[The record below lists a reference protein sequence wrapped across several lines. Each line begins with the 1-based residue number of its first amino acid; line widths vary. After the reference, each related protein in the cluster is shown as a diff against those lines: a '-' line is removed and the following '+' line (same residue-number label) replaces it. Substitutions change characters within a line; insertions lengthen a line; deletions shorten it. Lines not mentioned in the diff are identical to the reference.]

1 MWTGFPSA
9 TPSGLALGADL
20 PVDDC
25 HCHGD
30 LRLPADGDLTR
41 LVATYACILSSAASS
56 APRGN
61 AFAGLRNAPLPVA
74 PQRRESAVSVLRL
87 APLHCLR
94 PRARPV
100 SCYALFQGMAASEP
114 TSRLSAR
121 GDLISHSAQ
130 FGDLDRRSG
139 LFPSR
144 PRTLEHAASLP
155 GAGRGHSQFG
165 AGRKASPPPS
175 RSRALPPAALPE
187 AVPKGISGRA
197 SYLQVCLAFHSVPR
211 VIAALFNGLPFG
223 PPRGLT
229 PASACPW
236 QDHLGFGSAPRD
248 LTPFR
253 TRFPSGSAASTA

>member
-1 MWTGFPSA
+1 MPRKPWASGGRGSHPPCRYLCLHSLFRRLQRPSRER
-9 TPSGLALGADL
+9 
-20 PVDDC
+20 
-25 HCHGD
+25 
-30 LRLPADGDLTR
+30 LRGPAECSPTAR
-41 LVATYACILSSAASS
+41 ASR
-56 APRGN
+56 RG
-61 AFAGLRNAPLPVA
+61 P
-74 PQRRESAVSVLRL
+74 AVSVLRL

-130 FGDLDRRSG
+130 FRDLDRRSG

-248 LTPFR
+248 LPPFR
-253 TRFPSGSAASTA
+253 TRFPSGSAATSA